1 MNDKSMDELLAAA
14 APIGDADLAHFDLVG
29 LDGEMREVI
38 MSTPTVES
46 IPPATEPSPPKRKRH
61 LGRRVAAI
69 AAAAALVAVA
79 IVVLP
84 KGENGTSAW
93 AAEALAVAEESPRL
107 LVDLPGWKVV
117 RADEFTVDYGEMSFS
132 DGKLTLRLKWRPAE
146 THDVYVDDR
155 AHSADPPWEIT
166 VTGLPATAFQY
177 SDTTD
182 FTTLWLDGDYS
193 FEARGVF
200 SDRASYEA
208 ILAAL
213 KPTDVDTW
221 LGAMPVSVVKP
232 DSRAGIVAAM
242 LEDIPLPRGFD
253 VTDLEA
259 SDGVSDRYQLGARVT
274 GAVACAWIE
283 QWIEASA
290 AGDTSAETEAI
301 EALESS
307 RNWAILHEMA
317 TSGAFPQVLWEYA
330 EAIAATGTVPGEQPT
345 NVWESSKHALGCT
358 D

>member
-1 MNDKSMDELLAAA
+1 
-14 APIGDADLAHFDLVG
+14 
-29 LDGEMREVI
+29 
-38 MSTPTVES
+38 
-46 IPPATEPSPPKRKRH
+46 
-61 LGRRVAAI
+61 
-69 AAAAALVAVA
+69 
-79 IVVLP
+79 
-84 KGENGTSAW
+84 
-93 AAEALAVAEESPRL
+93 
-107 LVDLPGWKVV
+107 
-117 RADEFTVDYGEMSFS
+117 MSFS

-177 SDTTD
+177 SGTTD